1 MLEDYVKP
9 DTVFLQ
15 LNVKNRNE
23 LFALIAKDLF
33 KKGYVKEGFL
43 DFLTHREDN
52 YPTGLRLES
61 GAVAIPHGD
70 PKFIK
75 KPFVAVVTLEQP
87 IVMQRMD
94 DSNQNL
100 PVDELFVLGLDSGTG
115 HIELLQTIIKLIQQ
129 GSFVD
134 QIQATKN
141 EEQVLQVI
149 PETEAAEK

>member
-9 DTVFLQ
+9 DTVFLH
-15 LNVKNRNE
+15 LNVENRKE
-23 LFALIAKDLF
+23 LFTLIAADLF

-52 YPTGLRLES
+52 YPTGLQLAS

-141 EEQVLQVI
+141 AEQVLQVI
-149 PETEAAEK
+149 AETEVAQK